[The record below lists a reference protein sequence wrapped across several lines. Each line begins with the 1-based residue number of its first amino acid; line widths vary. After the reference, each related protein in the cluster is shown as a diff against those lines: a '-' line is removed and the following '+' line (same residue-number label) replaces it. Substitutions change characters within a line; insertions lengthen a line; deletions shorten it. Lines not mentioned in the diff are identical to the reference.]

1 MTPAETAKIT
11 AVLMLAY
18 PDRSFA
24 LYERLLADLD
34 YATTNAAI
42 ERLVAT
48 SKWPPTIAEIRE
60 AALAL
65 VVGELRPGGEA
76 WGDVLHAIGTYGN
89 ARTPG
94 VHFDFG
100 DPIVAQCVT
109 ALKWRELCL
118 SENQAADRARFIELY
133 DRAAATQRRS
143 MLSESLPAVRRLRA
157 AADQPAIATAN
168 DAKLLIGELAEKL
181 KEPQR

>member
-1 MTPAETAKIT
+1 MSPTETAKIT

-34 YATTNAAI
+34 YTTTNAAI
-42 ERLVAT
+42 ERLIAT

-65 VVGELRPGGEA
+65 VDGETRPGGDA
-76 WGDVLHAIGTYGN
+76 WGDVLRAIGRYGN
-89 ARTPG
+89 ERIPG
-94 VHFDFG
+94 YHFDFD
-100 DPIVAQCVT
+100 DPVVAQCVA
-109 ALKWRELCL
+109 ALQWRELCL
-118 SENQAADRARFIELY
+118 SENQVADRARFIELY
-133 DRAAATQRRS
+133 DRATATRRRS

-157 AADQPAIATAN
+157 AADQPAIATAQ
-168 DAKLLIGELAEKL
+168 DAKLLIGELADKL
-181 KEPQR
+181 KAP